1 MGVDTSRQN
10 PIWRIVLSRS
20 GQSTQ
25 TYTNTRILEI
35 DQSEEEFSQTAVV
48 LLDNS
53 DNALTTIDFE
63 MYKGVISF
71 GYNDSTQG
79 DEYSPIAPLY
89 VVGQRLFS
97 AQGVLVCQL
106 ELIGIPNLM
115 AQDKAESELPLTEGD
130 ARTVK
135 TLLTAVVDKTLT
147 PYTNYTSFTA
157 TYDSED
163 TLIDSFKPKEAFRVS
178 MNESRLSK
186 VEWLLARTGSKMR
199 AEDDGKAHFFD
210 PVISGATYDYEYKLN
225 VSGDHTFF
233 SKELR
238 NRFVNPNK
246 EVVESHPSHQPQYS
260 SSATSAT
267 SNALFPKTHTTRLRL
282 TSTTEASNIATAI
295 IERYELDAE
304 LGAVTVPMNVG
315 QEVWDWIKVTDSR
328 QNDSRT
334 GNVRFLRRHVKI
346 PERGGRLI
354 WDMDIRFGK
363 AAVLPLNILPS
374 VPGQAQRTASVS
386 LEALTNAHFALA
398 DDVQSV
404 IDKLNEVIEFINT
417 ETDVGYF
424 RKLTITDELNI
435 PSE

>member
-130 ARTVK
+130 ARTIK
-135 TLLTAVVDKTLT
+135 TLISAVANATLA
-147 PYTNYTSFTA
+147 PYSNYTNYTTTF
-157 TYDSED
+157 DSED
-163 TLIDSFKPKEAFRVS
+163 TLIDSFKPKEAFRVVI
-178 MNESRLSK
+178 NAPRLNRIQK
-186 VEWLLARTGSKMR
+186 LLSWTGSKMR
-199 AEDDGKAHFFD
+199 AENDEALHFFD
-210 PVISGATYDYEYKLN
+210 PTISGTSYDYEYKLA
-225 VSGDHTFF
+225 VSGEHSFF
-233 SKELR
+233 DKELI

-246 EVVESHPSHQPQYS
+246 EVVRS
-260 SSATSAT
+260 
-267 SNALFPKTHTTRLRL
+267 
-282 TSTTEASNIATAI
+282 
-295 IERYELDAE
+295 
-304 LGAVTVPMNVG
+304 
-315 QEVWDWIKVTDSR
+315 
-328 QNDSRT
+328 
-334 GNVRFLRRHVKI
+334 
-346 PERGGRLI
+346 
-354 WDMDIRFGK
+354 
-363 AAVLPLNILPS
+363 
-374 VPGQAQRTASVS
+374 
-386 LEALTNAHFALA
+386 
-398 DDVQSV
+398 
-404 IDKLNEVIEFINT
+404 
-417 ETDVGYF
+417 
-424 RKLTITDELNI
+424 
-435 PSE
+435 